1 MNTLSV
7 SRAFRFLL
15 VAILLASCS
24 STALPVTQ
32 TPIESASIADIIAK
46 YRQEIPQQMKEKNI
60 PGLAIAVV
68 DDQNI
73 LWQESF
79 GYTDWDGQTPVTSS
93 TLFSIQSMSKSFTAT
108 AAMFAAQDG
117 LVDLDAPITTYLPDF
132 HVNSIFEEHP
142 EQKITLRMLLSHTAG
157 FPHDTSYGNN
167 NDNPA
172 EYSFEKHVASIADT
186 WLMFP
191 VGTRYNYSNEG
202 IDLAGYILQVRSGMP
217 FTQYVQE
224 KVLNPL
230 GMKRS
235 TLDINQVRATST
247 RAIGHTGVPLR
258 PPVDFLLIPSGG
270 VWTNTADLARYV
282 QFHINKGEIDGTRLL
297 RADLAETMYTPP
309 NTAAQN
315 AYPTSSYAL
324 GITVGS
330 RNGAQIM
337 EHGGGGF
344 GFIDDMAWYPEL
356 KLGAVVLS
364 NAHQTD
370 SYSFSLCMNVM
381 DSIIAGNIPLYRQ
394 RYVSATSTSP
404 AYPQAPKGN
413 TLMDNVLRNL
423 IASKALPEDAAA
435 LQRRSG
441 YVGTYI
447 TTTWGFPDETFE
459 ISDTNGDLAWI
470 YHGKLSMYPRN
481 SALTEVEP
489 GLLYAG
495 NGDTFDLRGQNPMID
510 NIRLVKANTQALP
523 FRIALYAVCGLVFL
537 STLYFWPMRVTLW
550 LIRRKRPGGNAV
562 SSDPQRNRRL
572 PWVGILAA
580 IASLFSLFCLA
591 LLVFLPNLVYVPWPR
606 PFVDLLWWQ
615 FVLVGLPFVNLILAV
630 GTVLAAVLWRGKY
643 AWTHT
648 IFRYYFTVG
657 LALLAFNLAIL
668 I

>member
-1 MNTLSV
+1 MNKPNV
-7 SRAFRFLL
+7 NHAFRFLL
-15 VAILLASCS
+15 LAMFLVSCS
-24 STALPVTQ
+24 STALPIAQ
-32 TPIESASIADIIAK
+32 TPIASASIADVIAK
-46 YRQEIPQQMKEKNI
+46 YREEIPQQMKEKNI

-68 DDQNI
+68 DDQGI

-142 EQKITLRMLLSHTAG
+142 EQKITLRILLSHTAG

-202 IDLAGYILQVRSGMP
+202 IDLAGYILQVVSGMP
-217 FTQYVQE
+217 FIQYVQE

-230 GMKRS
+230 GMKSS
-235 TLDINQVRATST
+235 TLDINQVRAAST

-282 QFHINKGEIDGTRLL
+282 QFHINQGEIDGTRLL

-324 GITVGS
+324 GITVSS

-364 NAHQTD
+364 NAHQTE
-370 SYSFSLCMNVM
+370 SYSFSLCMDVLDN
-381 DSIIAGNIPLYRQ
+381 IIVGNIPLYRQ
-394 RYVSATSTSP
+394 RYVNATFTSP
-404 AYPQAPKGN
+404 AYPTVTKG
-413 TLMDNVLRNL
+413 DNLTNDALLKL
-423 IASKALPEDAAA
+423 INSKALPGDAAA

-459 ISDTNGDLAWI
+459 ISATNGDLAWI
-470 YHGKLSMYPRN
+470 YHGNLSMYPRN
-481 SALTEVEP
+481 STLTEVEP
-489 GLLYAG
+489 GLFYTG
-495 NGDTFDLRGQNPMID
+495 NGDTFDLRGHTPMID
-510 NIRLVKANTQALP
+510 NIRLVKANPQALP
-523 FRIALYAVCGLVFL
+523 FRIALYVVCGLIFL
-537 STLYFWPMRVTLW
+537 STLFFWPLRAVLR
-550 LIRRKRPGGNAV
+550 LIRRKRLGGNAGG
-562 SSDPQRNRRL
+562 SDPQLFRRL

-580 IASLFSLFCLA
+580 LASLFSLFCLA
-591 LLVFLPNLVYVPWPR
+591 LIAFLPNLIYVPWPR

-615 FVLVGLPFVNLILAV
+615 FVLVGLPFVNLVLTV

-648 IFRYYFTVG
+648 TFRYYLAVG
-657 LALLAFNLAIL
+657 LALLAFNLVIL